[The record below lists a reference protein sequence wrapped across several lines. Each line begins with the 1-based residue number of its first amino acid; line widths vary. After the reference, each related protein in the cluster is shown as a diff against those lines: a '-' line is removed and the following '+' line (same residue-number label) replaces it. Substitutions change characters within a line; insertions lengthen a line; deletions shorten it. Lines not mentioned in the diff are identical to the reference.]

1 MFNMGAVNGFD
12 VLLDHPVEV
21 YHPGETLT
29 GRVVLSLTK
38 DLAMKGIRASLKGET
53 RTQWREKPVVNVT
66 GDKRGSIVKGLET
79 FLCIKRTLWGNED
92 EEDQKELPLL
102 QAGQHTFPFEF
113 ILPDEDDL
121 PCSLECGRVAC
132 VRYFVQA
139 TINISWAV
147 DPLAEHYFSFIGS
160 PIDPNL
166 PKYQKPVLGSTKKS
180 KGFCCRV
187 VRPMALKVELQRTA
201 YCPGEFVNIR
211 TKLDNNSDSTMK
223 LGVKLIQNVTT
234 KAETPEQRVRNGSV
248 DVMTYSS
255 RSVLP
260 DEEYVLQTASVV
272 QIPVVPHTIQT
283 RLIQVSYIIEVALFV
298 DDKSELEVYFPITI
312 CNVPYR
318 DKFGRTKEYTY
329 AHPCSKSCG
338 ANEGFIKEYH
348 NGQQVIQLR
357 HFTPL
362 YLTALPMEARAT
374 KSADIPIVINEQKP
388 NGYAQNQNGGYPGSP
403 RWDVIENR
411 NSLNGTPLLDVPS
424 LKVDEAEGSI
434 IASKSSGSI
443 TKYNTRRS
451 SAHTTRMSFQGNTVF
466 QISLDDSS
474 NASRQSSS
482 ADDKTC
488 TPEEPSTP
496 FSQPQPLRRPQ
507 NGGTV
512 SKRSKSRTYTYRDN
526 YGIRNNMA
534 TELSLESAINYGYVA
549 SSDLDESYAGS
560 WNSFSESTYNS
571 ERHTRPSYR
580 GFYDGDQ
587 LSTEAVARSNNLHEM
602 YSMSRFTNGY
612 QHSRSGSSGSYAVD
626 TDAIDTEIIGDHDG
640 RRKRHSDRRKKSFAS
655 HYV

>member
-21 YHPGETLT
+21 YQPGETLT
-29 GRVVLSLTK
+29 GKVVLSLTK
-38 DLAMKGIRASLKGET
+38 DLAMKGIRASLKGES
-53 RTQWREKPVVNVT
+53 RTQWREKPVLNVT
-66 GDKRGSIVKGLET
+66 GDKRGSIAKGLET
-79 FLCIKRTLWGNED
+79 FLCIKRTLWGKDNED
-92 EEDQKELPLL
+92 DERDLPLL

-113 ILPDEDDL
+113 ILPSDMDL

-139 TINISWAV
+139 TVNISWAV

-166 PKYQKPVLGSTKKS
+166 PKYQKPIIGSTKKK
-180 KGFCCRV
+180 KGWCCREM
-187 VRPMALKVELQRTA
+187 RPMALKVELQRTA
-201 YCPGEFVNIR
+201 YCPGEFVNIC
-211 TKLDNNSDSTMK
+211 TKLDNNSDNTMK
-223 LGVKLIQNVTT
+223 LGVKLIQNIST
-234 KAETPEQRVRNGSV
+234 KAETPQYRVRNGSF
-248 DVMTYSS
+248 DVMTYCS
-255 RSVLP
+255 RPVLP

-283 RLIQVSYIIEVALFV
+283 RLIQVNYVIEVALFV
-298 DDKSELEVYFPITI
+298 DDKSELEVYFPISI
-312 CNVPYR
+312 CNVPYK

-348 NGQQVIQLR
+348 NGQQVIHLR

-362 YLTALPMEARAT
+362 YLTALPMNGANAAKT
-374 KSADIPIVINEQKP
+374 ADIPIIVDERNT
-388 NGYAQNQNGGYPGSP
+388 NGYVQNHNGGYHSSP
-403 RWDVIENR
+403 RCDSFENI

-424 LKVDEAEGSI
+424 LKVDDAEGST

-451 SAHTTRMSFQGNTVF
+451 SAHTTRMSFQGNSVF

-474 NASRQSSS
+474 NASRQSSN
-482 ADDKTC
+482 AEDKIF

-496 FSQPQPLRRPQ
+496 YLKHQQRIKRAPL
-507 NGGTV
+507 
-512 SKRSKSRTYTYRDN
+512 SKKSKSSN
-526 YGIRNNMA
+526 YA
-534 TELSLESAINYGYVA
+534 DDEHVLQHKLTTESLESAINYGYVA
-549 SSDLDESYAGS
+549 SSDLEESYAGS
-560 WNSFSESTYNS
+560 WHSFSDSLYATERYRTRTNS
-571 ERHTRPSYR
+571 KGY
-580 GFYDGDQ
+580 YDGHHIPIE
-587 LSTEAVARSNNLHEM
+587 TRNNNLLEM
-602 YSMSRFTNGY
+602 YSKPRLFNGNDY
-612 QHSRSGSSGSYAVD
+612 EHSRSRSSSSYHIDA
-626 TDAIDTEIIGDHDG
+626 TDDNGIVIDHHDG
-640 RRKRHSDRRKKSFAS
+640 RNERKDRRRNKSFAT